1 MKTLPGLLALVVAA
15 APAVAGPDFVTPN
28 PRSRPLAASGGVR
41 EVAPMDDILFDFNS
55 DALSPVA
62 LRQLGSAAAWLKR
75 HPDFRLVL
83 EGYTDGSGHWF
94 YNEDLATR
102 RAAMARKLLIELGVP
117 SARIVI
123 VVYGEVA
130 ARAQLDA
137 LERRVVLYATDQ
149 TPKEIAT
156 ASIVK
161 KHALSTVWVER
172 DTLFSER
179 RAVQPVLVGAR

>member
-1 MKTLPGLLALVVAA
+1 MKILMTTFALVVAA
-15 APAVAGPDFVTPN
+15 APAMAGPDFVTPN
-28 PRSRPLAASGGVR
+28 PRPRALAASSGVR
-41 EVAPMDDILFDFNS
+41 EVAPMDDILFDFDA

-75 HPDFRLVL
+75 HPGFRLVL
-83 EGYTDGSGHWF
+83 EGYTDGSGYQF

-123 VVYGEVA
+123 VVYGEAA

-137 LERRVVLYATDQ
+137 LERRVVLYATDR

-156 ASIVK
+156 ASIAK
-161 KHALSTVWVER
+161 KHALSAVWVER